1 MRDDDLRHAGGRI
14 RAGRAVFIVG
24 GEIVEEARPKQ
35 IFAAPQQERS
45 QAFFRPD
52 VSAWPLR
59 RTDAHVSPNP

>member
-35 IFAAPQQERS
+35 ISAAPQQERS
-45 QAFFRPD
+45 QAFSGRMF
-52 VSAWPLR
+52 L
-59 RTDAHVSPNP
+59 HGH